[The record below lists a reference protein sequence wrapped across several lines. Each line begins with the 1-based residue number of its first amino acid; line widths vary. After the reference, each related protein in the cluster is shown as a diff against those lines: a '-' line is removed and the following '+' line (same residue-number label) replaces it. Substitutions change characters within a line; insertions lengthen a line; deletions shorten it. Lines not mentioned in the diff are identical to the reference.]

1 MKLALI
7 RKMTWKQTES
17 DCVVDYTDKSPM
29 DKKEQ
34 KQFTKEQIAV
44 YRNNCLEI
52 SQSELDLVILT
63 AIMCSRPPSG
73 ENCHSARATTIYL
86 HQGVHNYLHEDILV
100 SSLSFPFSLEQSPDI
115 RTSMESLLT
124 PILNPLY
131 HLQKCESALY
141 VDFLGITKDPV
152 LLSNWFGTK

>member
-1 MKLALI
+1 MKLQSRGEASSDQEND
-7 RKMTWKQTES
+7 METDSES

-44 YRNNCLEI
+44 YRNNCLEM

-73 ENCHSARATTIYL
+73 ENCPSARATTIYL

-124 PILNPLY
+124 PILNL
-131 HLQKCESALY
+131 S
-141 VDFLGITKDPV
+141 ITYKSV
-152 LLSNWFGTK
+152 KVHCMWA